1 MNRSLLILAALL
13 LSAGMSACSP
23 LGKPPADN
31 LYQRL
36 GGEQGIE
43 ALVYDLLVEIAADE
57 RIVERFRDV
66 NIPRF
71 RQGLES
77 YICSISGGPCE
88 YSGESMQV
96 VHAGHGYT
104 DVEFNALVDDLIRA
118 MEKRQLPVATQ
129 NRLLALL
136 APSYRDIVYQ

>member
-31 LYQRL
+31 LY
-36 GGEQGIE
+36 QGIE